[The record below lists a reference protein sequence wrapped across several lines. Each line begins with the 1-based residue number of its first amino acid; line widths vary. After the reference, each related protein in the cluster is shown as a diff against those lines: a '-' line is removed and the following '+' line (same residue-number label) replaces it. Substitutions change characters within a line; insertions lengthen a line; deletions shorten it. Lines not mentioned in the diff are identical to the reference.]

1 MSAATQVYDQ
11 APSAVREAGAA
22 LVALLVATLVGYGW
36 YLGFHVENLHNGLIA
51 GSFTAVGLYVVRMR
65 PRHREGWLFVATGVL
80 HAVMFFGRQYGLH
93 EPALPLASWLGWV
106 GVWPLPLAI
115 ALAGWTLMAFPDGRL
130 LSRHWRIAVLA
141 MMAVAI
147 VLAVVSA
154 LWPVEYDRIGLAAG
168 APHPLHL
175 PGAEAAE
182 RFWWFARISY
192 LLFQVLWTVA
202 VVGRMRRARGDEVRQ
217 MRWLVYAVVMA
228 IGLLVAG
235 LLVFGSPVPG
245 ALAVPLIPVAAGFA
259 IFKFRLYDIDPVIN
273 KTLVVGAMLLLIT
286 AGYVVIVVGVGALVP
301 ADERVLT
308 LVTTAAVAVAFEPLR
323 RRAQFWADL
332 LVYGRR
338 ATPYEALS
346 RLSAHLE
353 DAPQDLLEGIAATV
367 ANAVGAAE
375 VVVWVGGEENMV
387 PQASWP
393 APADEEDP
401 VALVGLR
408 ALRRHVRPI
417 VHHGVVRGAITLRK
431 PAGESLTA
439 SEDRLL
445 ADLVAQT
452 GLVMVQQ
459 HQAQEI
465 QAAARRIVAAEDAAR
480 RRIERDLHD
489 GAQQRLVTLG
499 LELGALAEEAK
510 ARGDMVMADRVG
522 ETRAQLLEATAE
534 LRELARGLHPM
545 VLAQSGLEPA
555 LWALVDRSPIP
566 VRLHLAVGGR
576 LPSEVEATAYFV
588 VSEALTNA
596 ARHSGA
602 SVVVVDVAAVD
613 GGLCVEV
620 TDDGHGG
627 ARPGVGSGLQGLG
640 DRLAALG
647 AELHLDSRPGAGTRV
662 KAVLPCG

>member
-11 APSAVREAGAA
+11 APPAVREAGAA

-36 YLGFHVENLHNGLIA
+36 YLGFHVENVHNGLIA

-65 PRHREGWLFVATGVL
+65 PRHQEGRLFVATGVL
-80 HAVMFFGRQYGLH
+80 HAVKFFGRQYGLY
-93 EPALPLASWLGWV
+93 EPALPAASWLGWV

-115 ALAGWTLMAFPDGRL
+115 ALAGWTFMAFPDGRL
-130 LSRHWRIAVLA
+130 TSLRWRVAVLT
-141 MMAVAI
+141 MMAVAV
-147 VLAVVSA
+147 VLAMVSA
-154 LWPVEYDRIGLAAG
+154 LWPVEYDRIGLAA
-168 APHPLHL
+168 PHPLHL
-175 PGAEAAE
+175 RGAEAAG
-182 RFWWFARISY
+182 RFWLFAQFSY
-192 LLFQVLWTVA
+192 LLFQVLATIA
-202 VVGRMRRARGDEVRQ
+202 VVSRMRRAQGDEVRQ

-228 IGLLVAG
+228 VLLLVAG

-245 ALAVPLIPVAAGFA
+245 ALAVALVPVAAGFA
-259 IFKFRLYDIDPVIN
+259 IYKFRLYDIDPVIN

-286 AGYVVIVVGVGALVP
+286 TGYVVIVVGVGALVP

-323 RRAQFWADL
+323 RRAQLVADR

-346 RLSAHLE
+346 QLSAHLE
-353 DAPQDLLEGIAATV
+353 DAPQDLLDGIAATV
-367 ANAVGAAE
+367 ANAVGATE
-375 VVVWVGGEENMV
+375 VVVWVGGEERLV
-387 PQASWP
+387 SQSWWP
-393 APADEEDP
+393 APADEEGP
-401 VALVGLR
+401 VALAGLR
-408 ALRRHVRPI
+408 VLRRHVRPI
-417 VHHGVVRGAITLRK
+417 VHHGAVRGAITLRK

-452 GLVMVQQ
+452 GLVMMQQ

-465 QAAARRIVAAEDAAR
+465 QAAARRIVTAEDAAR

-499 LELGALAEEAK
+499 LELGALVEQAK
-510 ARGDMVMADRVG
+510 ASGDMVMADRIG
-522 ETRAQLLEATAE
+522 QTRAQLLEATAE

-555 LWALVDRSPIP
+555 LWALVDRSDIP
-566 VRLHLAVGGR
+566 MRLHVDVAGR
-576 LPSEVEATAYFV
+576 LPSEVEATAYYM
-588 VSEALTNA
+588 VSEALANA

-602 SVVVVDVAAVD
+602 SVVVVEVASVD
-613 GGLCVEV
+613 GGLRVEV
-620 TDDGHGG
+620 ADDGRGG
-627 ARPGVGSGLQGLG
+627 ARRGTGSGLQGLA

-647 AELHLDSRPGAGTRV
+647 AELYVVSPSGCGTRIS
-662 KAVLPCG
+662 AVVPCG